1 MLNQHQSSNLQPPQS
16 LTQHRADDPSE
27 ILLGNTYSPPHR
39 EKGSKANFMS
49 VAKTF
54 LAYVSPGWFLR
65 FCTQPLISLIW
76 GGQLLEASPL
86 RLVPAFTL
94 LSKSETT
101 LNRHVHFGLTQPP
114 FLLDHIFIVFS
125 WRYLSCNSKDMCGQ
139 WHGSRFP
146 DFRRSP
152 SGERRCPGVEET
164 FQTGSQPTIQKHN
177 PAEQT
182 SPRSTFAVVGSTL
195 SAPPARAPDIKVGSR
210 AGAPHC
216 LVSRNVNNYH
226 EREW

>member
-1 MLNQHQSSNLQPPQS
+1 MFILAWHS
-16 LTQHRADDPSE
+16 LLSFW
-27 ILLGNTYSPPHR
+27 ITYSLCFR
-39 EKGSKANFMS
+39 EDIYPVTAR
-49 VAKTF
+49 T
-54 LAYVSPGWFLR
+54 
-65 FCTQPLISLIW
+65 
-76 GGQLLEASPL
+76 
-86 RLVPAFTL
+86 
-94 LSKSETT
+94 
-101 LNRHVHFGLTQPP
+101 
-114 FLLDHIFIVFS
+114 
-125 WRYLSCNSKDMCGQ
+125 CGQ

-152 SGERRCPGVEET
+152 SGERRCPRVEET

-226 EREW
+226 EREWQVYIKKKKGQKYKNTKYSKSTTPRILAVIFFDRSLLAV